1 MDVHCSHGRGNAL
14 LLPHVMR
21 FNMPCRMTEMADIA
35 EFMGLK
41 GPFTTPEKA
50 AETAIEHIE
59 SLNQSLS
66 LPRRIR
72 DLGGSSQDLPRWAEK
87 AFQIKRLMDINPRT
101 PTQEDLLDILKA
113 AL

>member
-1 MDVHCSHGRGNAL
+1 
-14 LLPHVMR
+14 
-21 FNMPCRMTEMADIA
+21 MTEMADIA

-50 AETAIEHIE
+50 AETAIKHIE
-59 SLNQSLS
+59 SLNQSLCI
-66 LPRRIR
+66 PRRIR
-72 DLGGSSQDLPRWAEK
+72 DLGGSSQDLSRWAEE
-87 AFQIKRLMDINPRT
+87 AFQIRRLMDINPRT

>member
-1 MDVHCSHGRGNAL
+1 
-14 LLPHVMR
+14 
-21 FNMPCRMTEMADIA
+21 MPCRMTEMADIA

-87 AFQIKRLMDINPRT
+87 AFQIKRLMDINPKT